1 MTEQKNIQSQ
11 PRDIMHY
18 ESDIWAIADLLLAAS
33 VKQSDFPAYMMPF
46 FALMMLEGR
55 MLNAMKR
62 VEEEEGL
69 TVKDDPEDFKEAFID
84 MDCGYNEYIVMEGK
98 TLSSICSND
107 TTFEQDF
114 DSYLKAFD
122 DVLKKLLGI
131 ERGKDEK
138 KYLNMDYYVAE
149 LRSKKILLSVITA
162 WSKIDLSPYDNSA
175 ITTLEEHIKRKWA
188 DISASTAGEQY
199 TPDDIIS
206 LIADI
211 VATKVNKPKDPNIH
225 VYDPTCGGANLLFG
239 VADRLQIQAGYKNI
253 HTWGSEYN
261 DALYALAAIESRF
274 RSHSHIYYG
283 NTLTTAPCMGR
294 DIDVIVAN
302 PPYGTKWSGYEREI
316 KNDQKGQFPGGL
328 PSVSDGQL
336 LFMQHILWQLDDNG
350 IAVEVHNGSTL
361 FSGDAGS
368 GESNIRKYIF
378 DHDWVEAIIQ
388 MPQNEFFNTGI
399 YTYLWIMNKQ
409 KPFERKDKV
418 ALIDGSKLWR
428 LLKKAKGDKRREMT
442 EEHRAEIVKT
452 LTDFKPSDICK
463 IFDREHF
470 YYNKQSLTLT
480 EVDVNGDYLKE
491 PIALKKIQSVTLND
505 ETLTELKGLDTNA
518 GNALKNK
525 MKAANIA
532 EDRIVILLEDGT
544 CYSYD
549 QEQKTIVR
557 ENKGGREAL
566 GCGTF
571 KFDLST
577 SKGKKSLKVELIIRT
592 TADYEII
599 PHHFDVNE
607 NQNEIDAFLQKYVF
621 KPYELGKNVIGVE
634 LNFNKEFYVP
644 EKIDEVA
651 DVMEEIRALN
661 KDLMCIE
668 L

>member
-1 MTEQKNIQSQ
+1 MTDIQNIQSQ

-84 MDCGYNEYIVMEGK
+84 MDCGYNEYIVMQGK
-98 TLSSICSND
+98 TLSSICDND

-138 KYLNMDYYVAE
+138 KFLNMDYYVAE

-211 VATKVNKPKDPNIH
+211 VATKVTKPKDQNIH
-225 VYDPTCGGANLLFG
+225 IYDPTCGGANLLFG
-239 VADRLQIQAGYKNI
+239 VADRLQTQAGYHNI

-274 RSHSHIYYG
+274 RGHSHISYG
-283 NTLTTAPCMGR
+283 NTLTTVPFADR
-294 DIDVIVAN
+294 SFDVIVAN

-336 LFMQHILWQLDDNG
+336 LFMQHILWQLDHNG

-442 EEHRAEIVKT
+442 EEHRAEIVKA
-452 LTDFKPSDICK
+452 LTDFKSSDICK

-470 YYNKQSLTLT
+470 YYNKQNLTLT
-480 EVDVNGDYLKE
+480 EVDVNGEYLKE
-491 PIALKKIQSVTLND
+491 PIVLKKIQSVVLND

-518 GNALKNK
+518 GNALKNRL
-525 MKAANIA
+525 KAVNID
-532 EDRIVILLEDGT
+532 EDQIVIALEDVT

-549 QEQKTIVR
+549 QEQETIIC
-557 ENKGGREAL
+557 ESKEGRKAL

-577 SKGKKSLKVELIIRT
+577 SKGKKSLKVELIPHT
-592 TADYEII
+592 TSDYEII
-599 PHHFDVNE
+599 PHHFNVHENE
-607 NQNEIDAFLQKYVF
+607 REINAFMQKYVF
-621 KPYELGKNVIGVE
+621 KPYILGKNVIGVE

-644 EKIDEVA
+644 EQMDSVEDILKELAELDKE
-651 DVMEEIRALN
+651 MKEIE
-661 KDLMCIE
+661 I
-668 L
+668 

>member
-1 MTEQKNIQSQ
+1 MTNTQNLPPQ

-62 VEEEEGL
+62 VEEEEGW

-84 MDCGYNEYIVMEGK
+84 MDCGYNEYIVMKGK
-98 TLSSICSND
+98 TLNSICGND

-211 VATKVNKPKDPNIH
+211 VASKVTKPKNQNIH

-239 VADRLQIQAGYKNI
+239 VADRLQTQAGYKNI

-274 RSHSHIYYG
+274 RSHSQISYG
-283 NTLTTAPCMGR
+283 NTLTTAPFAGR
-294 DIDVIVAN
+294 SFDVIVAN
-302 PPYGTKWSGYEREI
+302 PPYGTKWSGYERDI

-328 PSVSDGQL
+328 PAVSDGQL
-336 LFMQHILWQLDDNG
+336 LFMQHILWQLDENG

-388 MPQNEFFNTGI
+388 MPQSEFFNTGI

-418 ALIDGSKLWR
+418 ALIDGSKLWTP
-428 LLKKAKGDKRREMT
+428 LKKSKGDKRREMNKT
-442 EEHRAEIVKT
+442 QRASIVDA
-452 LTDFKPSDICK
+452 LTDFAPSDICK

-480 EVDVNGDYLKE
+480 DLDDDGRSVADTICKE
-491 PIALKKIQSVTLND
+491 GKVKVKED
-505 ETLTELKGLDTNA
+505 EYHFDEERNTMIRVADGEAVGCGHFIT
-518 GNALKNK
+518 KNK
-525 MKAANIA
+525 KDRKTGAA
-532 EDRIVILLEDGT
+532 IVE
-544 CYSYD
+544 
-549 QEQKTIVR
+549 
-557 ENKGGREAL
+557 
-566 GCGTF
+566 TF
-571 KFDLST
+571 IEPTYIS
-577 SKGKKSLKVELIIRT
+577 
-592 TADYEII
+592 DYEII
-599 PHHFDVNE
+599 PHHFDGHENE
-607 NQNEIDAFLQKYVF
+607 REINAFMQKYVF
-621 KPYELGKNVIGVE
+621 KPYTLGRNVVGVE

-644 EKIDEVA
+644 EKLESVEDI
-651 DVMEEIRALN
+651 L
-661 KDLMCIE
+661 KE
-668 L
+668 LENLDKEMKGIGL